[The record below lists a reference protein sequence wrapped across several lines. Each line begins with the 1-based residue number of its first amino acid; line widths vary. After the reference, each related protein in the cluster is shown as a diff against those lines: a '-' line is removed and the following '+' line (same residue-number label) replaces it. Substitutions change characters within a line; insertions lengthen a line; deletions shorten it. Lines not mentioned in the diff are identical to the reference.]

1 MVHKS
6 IFTCTRTIRHYL
18 LVGRVARVHC
28 SWTWVVAVRRSYVHI
43 GMVCITIYK
52 TQTIAFHLHPS
63 SNSHGYYYILCDFC
77 FGRGRKRATKNTTRI
92 KEVVRKFAFYPA
104 SGRSGEQANRRTGE
118 QRFTPCTANY
128 TVRMQEPKPTDGTRE
143 KIQLVPFRA
152 QSVLRCRT
160 IETRNI
166 ISSLGKLL
174 PHQWRKPY
182 AKLSKLSLSFVYR
195 LSFARTQNSFY
206 FSVPNIWVSFQFSAI
221 ASRAFTYELDVGVLL
236 RTPRRRGR
244 RMCAEHTPTQN
255 LQSHWIN
262 LIFLCCS
269 F

>member
-1 MVHKS
+1 MHFFVGRAGVGVVVVGAELIVRPQLNVSSIIRIVHKS

-63 SNSHGYYYILCDFC
+63 FNSHGYYYILCDFC

-104 SGRSGEQANRRTGE
+104 SGRSGEQANGRAE
-118 QRFTPCTANY
+118 IY
-128 TVRMQEPKPTDGTRE
+128 TMHGTMRMQERQPKPTDGTRE

-182 AKLSKLSLSFVYR
+182 AKLSKLSLSFPLCIVYR
-195 LSFARTQNSFY
+195 LPGHKIRFIFRSPTFESHFNF
-206 FSVPNIWVSFQFSAI
+206 
-221 ASRAFTYELDVGVLL
+221 
-236 RTPRRRGR
+236 RR
-244 RMCAEHTPTQN
+244 
-255 LQSHWIN
+255 
-262 LIFLCCS
+262 
-269 F
+269 